1 MVIVAR
7 PSRFIVFGVA
17 LLLVPTVFRAA
28 MDPSLVNFAWALL
41 AVPVV
46 IRTALL
52 TVAVDREWVVVRN
65 FFSTT
70 AIPLWEAEV
79 ELGEPE
85 GGGLVSDL
93 GGPIDQ
99 GGRSLYVKRSWH
111 EDDRVLVTVAPRY
124 GHENERVYN
133 ELCKEIAHQRTLQRV

>member
-1 MVIVAR
+1 MVVVAR

-17 LLLVPTVFRAA
+17 FLLVPTVFRAA
-28 MDPSLVNFAWALL
+28 MDPSLVNLAWASLAIPIVARTALL
-41 AVPVV
+41 AV
-46 IRTALL
+46 
-52 TVAVDREWVVVRN
+52 AVNKEWVVIRN

-111 EDDRVLVTVAPRY
+111 DDDRVLVTVAPRY
-124 GHENERVYN
+124 GEETERVYSA
-133 ELCKEIAHQRTLQRV
+133 LCEEIALQRAG

>member
-1 MVIVAR
+1 MVVVAR

-28 MDPSLVNFAWALL
+28 MDPSILNLAWACLAIPIVARTALL
-41 AVPVV
+41 AV
-46 IRTALL
+46 
-52 TVAVDREWVVVRN
+52 AVNEEWVVVRN

-111 EDDRVLVTVAPRY
+111 DDERVLVTVVPRY
-124 GHENERVYN
+124 GEETDRVYAA
-133 ELCKEIAHQRTLQRV
+133 LCDEIALQRAS

>member
-1 MVIVAR
+1 MVVVAR

-17 LLLVPTVFRAA
+17 FLLVPTVVRAA
-28 MDPSLVNFAWALL
+28 LEPSLVNLAWALCG
-41 AVPVV
+41 VPVV
-46 IRTALL
+46 VRTALL
-52 TVAVDREWVVVRN
+52 CVAVDSQWVVIRN

-70 AIPLWEAEV
+70 SIPLWEAEV

-93 GGPIDQ
+93 GGRIDQ

-111 EDDRVLVTVAPRY
+111 DDHRVLVTVAPRY
-124 GHENERVYN
+124 GDENERVFN
-133 ELCKEIAHQRTLQRV
+133 ELTRQIDLHRAQ